1 MSMAQPSCREGV
13 QGESMLLELWP
24 AALQTPPP
32 FTGQLCRG
40 CTAAALALGAGLQQG
55 SQALLLHQPKG
66 TKSNGVILS
75 SLPMAALKGQCL
87 LRVNN

>member
-1 MSMAQPSCREGV
+1 MWPNHHAEVSTEREHGSGTLGRCVTNPNPLHRAAVQSC
-13 QGESMLLELWP
+13 
-24 AALQTPPP
+24 A
-32 FTGQLCRG
+32 
-40 CTAAALALGAGLQQG
+40 AAALALGAGLQQG
-55 SQALLLHQPKG
+55 SQALLPHQPKG

>member
-1 MSMAQPSCREGV
+1 MV
-13 QGESMLLELWP
+13 LELWA
-24 AALQTPPP
+24 AALQTPTP

-40 CTAAALALGAGLQQG
+40 YAAAALALGAGLQQG
-55 SQALLLHQPKG
+55 SQALLPHQPKG

-75 SLPMAALKGQCL
+75 SLPMVALKGQCL